1 MAITDVKILSFPL
14 SGAQAR
20 AVWLRAQRLD
30 QYAPFG
36 AGPQATR
43 HAIAHLGYV
52 QIDTINVIERSH
64 HHILQ
69 TRIPDYALADLE
81 HVQSVEKS
89 AFEYWTHALSYVPTS
104 DYRYFM
110 PAMARHRDTPRDSFA
125 SVTADDYAVL
135 LKRIR
140 REGPISIRDIEEDLV
155 EKTHPWDSK
164 KPSRR
169 VLRFGFF
176 AGDLAIAKRT
186 GMLKSYDLASRH
198 FAWDKRP
205 RPASQAQF
213 AQYLLTRALRA
224 QGIVSLD
231 SICYGN
237 LGTKKVVA
245 ELIAT
250 QVRRKRLVP
259 VHMDSHP
266 NAAFWVEPDTLDR
279 LPPTDAS
286 PLIHILSPFDPLI
299 IQRKRLSMFF
309 GYDHKFEAYVPPPKR
324 VLGYFALPVLAGDRI
339 VAALDLK
346 TDRKAGKLLVQKWT
360 WIAPRS
366 KTLKATVED
375 ALGRF
380 ERFQLASV

>member
-1 MAITDVKILSFPL
+1 MSFLL

-20 AVWLRAQRLD
+20 AIWLRAQRLD
-30 QYAPFG
+30 RRAPFG
-36 AGPQATR
+36 TGPSAVKQ
-43 HAIAHLGYV
+43 AIAHLGYV

-69 TRIPDYALADLE
+69 SRIPDYASADLE

-125 SVTADDYAVL
+125 SIAAGDYAAL

-140 REGPISIRDIEEDLV
+140 KDGPISLRDIDEEPV
-155 EKTHPWDSK
+155 EKTHLWDSR

-176 AGDLAIAKRT
+176 TGDLTISKRT
-186 GMLKSYDLASRH
+186 GMLKSYDLTSRH
-198 FAWDKRP
+198 FGWGR
-205 RPASQAQF
+205 RPAPASDTQF
-213 AQYLLTRALRA
+213 AQYLLARALRA
-224 QGIVSLD
+224 QGVVSLD

-237 LGTKKVVA
+237 LKAKTAVA
-245 ELIAT
+245 PLIDA

-259 VHMDSHP
+259 VHLDSHP
-266 NAAFWVEPDTLDR
+266 KIPLWVEPNTLDS
-279 LPPTDAS
+279 LPEISAA

-299 IQRKRLSMFF
+299 IQRKRLSTFF

-324 VLGYFALPVLAGDRI
+324 VFGYFALPVLAGDRI

-346 TDRKAGKLLVQKWT
+346 TDRKAGQLLVQKWT
-360 WIAPRS
+360 WVAPRS
-366 KTLKATVED
+366 SVLKAAIED
-375 ALGRF
+375 ELDRF
-380 ERFQLASV
+380 ERFQLAAV